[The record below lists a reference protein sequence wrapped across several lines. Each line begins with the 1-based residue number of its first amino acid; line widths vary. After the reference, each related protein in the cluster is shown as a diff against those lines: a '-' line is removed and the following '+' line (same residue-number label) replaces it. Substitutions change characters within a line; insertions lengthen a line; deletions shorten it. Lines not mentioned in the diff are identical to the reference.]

1 MTPLTGIPS
10 PPLEWSSFEIG
21 PLTVHLY
28 ALFIVAGMVLAV
40 LWTDRRL
47 TARGGEKWI
56 TVDFAIWA
64 VLLGL
69 LGARLYHVFT
79 HPADYFFEGANFWRI
94 FFIWEGGNAIIG
106 SLIGGA
112 IGILIAS
119 RMTGI
124 RMLAFSDAL
133 IPGLLLAQAV
143 GRLGNYFNHELYGWP
158 TDLPWGLQI
167 EASNPAFPVGL
178 PEGTLFHPTFLYEM
192 LWNLAGIAIIV
203 LLERMFRW
211 RTGKTLASY
220 LIWYGTGR
228 IWIESIRV
236 DYSEVIFGMRS
247 NVFGALCLV
256 IIGVALFVYV
266 SRLPVSQLS
275 TSIYLPGRD
284 PESEA
289 AKAAD
294 DEITAEAGA
303 EAEAD
308 EDDVKAH
315 LDDAEETSAQS
326 AGHDGETSEALPN
339 SAASEK
345 SPGENEEV
353 PSTPKA

>member
-10 PPLEWSSFEIG
+10 PPLDWASFEVG

-112 IGILIAS
+112 IGIFIAS

-211 RTGKTLASY
+211 RAGKTLASY

-236 DYSEVIFGMRS
+236 DYSEVILGMRS

-256 IIGVALFVYV
+256 IVGIALFVVV

-275 TSIYLPGRD
+275 DSVYLPGRD

-289 AKAAD
+289 AAKAAEE
-294 DEITAEAGA
+294 DELGEQESDEG
-303 EAEAD
+303 D
-308 EDDVKAH
+308 EDEA
-315 LDDAEETSAQS
+315 DAEETSAQS
-326 AGHDGETSEALPN
+326 EVHDEETSVAKPNSPDGEETPDERKEA
-339 SAASEK
+339 SDS
-345 SPGENEEV
+345 SRV
-353 PSTPKA
+353 

>member
-10 PPLEWSSFEIG
+10 PPLEWASFEVG

-28 ALFIVAGMVLAV
+28 ALFIVAGMILAV

-112 IGILIAS
+112 IGIFIAS

-192 LWNLAGIAIIV
+192 LWNLAGIALIV
-203 LLERMFRW
+203 LIERMFRW
-211 RTGKTLASY
+211 RTGKTLAAY

-228 IWIESIRV
+228 MWIESIRV
-236 DYSEVIFGMRS
+236 DYSEVILGMRS

-256 IIGVALFVYV
+256 VVGIALFVYV

-289 AKAAD
+289 ARAAEGAESDEPEGD
-294 DEITAEAGA
+294 DELDGDGSELD
-303 EAEAD
+303 AD
-308 EDDVKAH
+308 
-315 LDDAEETSAQS
+315 EETSAQS
-326 AGHDGETSEALPN
+326 SVHDEETSEAKPN
-339 SAASEK
+339 SGD
-345 SPGENEEV
+345 GENTPDESEEV
-353 PSTPKA
+353 STTSKS